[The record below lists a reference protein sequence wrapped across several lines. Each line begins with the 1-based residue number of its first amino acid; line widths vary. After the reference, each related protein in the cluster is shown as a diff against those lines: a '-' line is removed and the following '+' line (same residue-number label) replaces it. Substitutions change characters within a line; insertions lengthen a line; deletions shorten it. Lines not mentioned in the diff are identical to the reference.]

1 MSINMNLVLEYSSL
15 FESDKDNIEELLKD
29 VPREVVYKCAAHF
42 IMKHLFNEDQFNVF
56 SSLNYWFSEK
66 NKGYKNEIIRLINIH
81 YKGKTENL
89 TFIHPL
95 SNLRIIQYCLNLKP
109 HSENVLT
116 EDQYE
121 IILFKTYLLINEEI
135 TNQFKHTLDFKKD
148 DYLNIGPEVVV
159 FSTAF
164 KMAEL
169 FHYNFGS
176 EFFCQMVK
184 LSFFYRFM
192 CSTDELKIHHEEFL
206 NLYNVSS
213 INEYAGRFI
222 TFIPQ
227 ITNSNKHGY
236 LEITNNNEDSR
247 SFLEKISNDEIK
259 IEEDHDFKS
268 VRDCPLIK
276 IEEGK
281 YLIAHP
287 LFLINKFFKSIYF
300 DFNKI
305 NSKLLKS
312 NQSRITEFRSYY
324 TTNFS
329 QRYLLEEVL
338 GYSLK
343 NKYLKISGDVL
354 SKIDSAPD
362 YYIREGN
369 KVILIEN
376 KDTYFS
382 AKIKES
388 EDFEA
393 VIKELRE
400 KLLEKST
407 GKKSAIKQLV
417 NNIIQVLDYKNEFDR
432 DYKLNNLKIYPIII
446 VHDIFYNTPGL
457 NKIVLKWFND
467 ELDMNRKSIKE
478 PFFKN
483 IKPLLIINIDSII
496 RSAELLRTNNITLFE
511 ILNNCID
518 KMYLNERSNRSKLE
532 KGMYPTFNVI
542 EEQINDRCSTLVQN
556 NKIMDFAFSL

>member
-1 MSINMNLVLEYSSL
+1 MAINMSLVLEYSSL
-15 FESDKDNIEELLKD
+15 FEQEKEDIEELLKL
-29 VPREVVYKCAAHF
+29 VPKEIVYKCAAHH
-42 IMKHLFNEDQFNVF
+42 IMKQLFNEDQFNVF
-56 SSLNYWFSEK
+56 GSLNYWFSQK
-66 NKGYKNEIIRLINIH
+66 NSEYKKEILQLINIR

-89 TFIHPL
+89 SLIHPL
-95 SNLRIIQYCLNLKP
+95 SNLRIIQYCLNIQPK
-109 HSENVLT
+109 SEIALT

-135 TNQFKHTLDFKKD
+135 TSQFKQTLDFKND
-148 DYLNIGPEVVV
+148 DYLNIGPEIVV
-159 FSTAF
+159 FSSAF
-164 KMAEL
+164 KMSEL

-192 CSTDELKIHHEEFL
+192 CSRDELKKHHEEFL
-206 NLYNVSS
+206 KMYNVSS
-213 INEYAGRFI
+213 INDYAGRFI

-227 ITNSNKHGY
+227 ITNSGKHGY
-236 LEITNNNEDSR
+236 LEITNNNEDSI

-259 IEEDHDFKS
+259 IDEDHDFKS

-300 DFNKI
+300 DFYKI
-305 NSKLLKS
+305 NSKLFKS
-312 NQSRITEFRSYY
+312 NQSKITEFRSYY

-329 QRYLLEEVL
+329 QGYLLEEVL
-338 GYSLK
+338 EYSLK
-343 NKYLKISGDVL
+343 NKYLKIHGDVL

-388 EDFEA
+388 EDFEE

-400 KLLEKST
+400 KLLVKST

-417 NNIIQVLDYKNEFDR
+417 NNIIRVKDYKNEFDR
-432 DYKLNNLKIYPIII
+432 DYKLNNIKIYPIII

-467 ELDMNRKSIKE
+467 ELDMNGISINE
-478 PFFKN
+478 TFFKN
-483 IKPLLIINIDSII
+483 VKPLLIINIDSII

-518 KMYLNERSNRSKLE
+518 KMYLNERSNRPKLE
-532 KGMYPTFNVI
+532 KGMYPTFKVI
-542 EEQINDRCSTLVQN
+542 EEQINHKCKTLVQN

>member
-1 MSINMNLVLEYSSL
+1 MSINMNICLEYTIL
-15 FESDKDNIEELLKD
+15 FKSEKENVEELLKG
-29 VPREVVYKCAAHF
+29 VPREIVYKCAAHH
-42 IMKHLFNEDQFNVF
+42 IMKQLFNEDQFNVF
-56 SSLNYWFSEK
+56 GSLDYWFSQK
-66 NKGYKNEIIRLINIH
+66 NNEYKKEILQLINIH
-81 YKGKTENL
+81 YNGKTENL
-89 TFIHPL
+89 SLIHPL
-95 SNLRIIQYCLNLKP
+95 SNLKIIQYCLNLQP
-109 HSENVLT
+109 HSDIVLT
-116 EDQYE
+116 EDEYE
-121 IILFKTYLLINEEI
+121 IILFKTYLIINEEI
-135 TNQFKHTLDFKKD
+135 TNQFKQTLDFKNEK
-148 DYLNIGPEVVV
+148 YSNIGPEVVV

-169 FHYNFGS
+169 FHYNFAS

-184 LSFFYRFM
+184 LSFFYRFV
-192 CSTDELKIHHEEFL
+192 CSKDELKIHHDEFL
-206 NLYNVSS
+206 NLYNVTS

-222 TFIPQ
+222 SFIPQ

-247 SFLEKISNDEIK
+247 LFLEKISNDVIK

-300 DFNKI
+300 DFNTI
-305 NSKLLKS
+305 NSKLIKS
-312 NQSRITEFRSYY
+312 NQSKITEFRSFY

-329 QRYLLEEVL
+329 QRFLLEEVL

-343 NKYLKISGDVL
+343 NKYLKINGDVL
-354 SKIDSAPD
+354 DKINSSPD

-388 EDFEA
+388 EDFEE
-393 VIKELRE
+393 VIKELSE
-400 KLLEKST
+400 KLFVKST

-432 DYKLNNLKIYPIII
+432 DYKPNNLKIYPVII

-467 ELDMNRKSIKE
+467 ELVSNNEFIKE
-478 PFFKN
+478 PFLKN
-483 IKPLLIINIDSII
+483 INPLLIINIDSII

-532 KGMYPTFNVI
+532 KGMYPTFKII
-542 EEQINDRCSTLVQN
+542 EEQINHRCKTLVQN

>member
-1 MSINMNLVLEYSSL
+1 MNICLEYSVL
-15 FESDKDNIEELLKD
+15 FKLEKENIEELLKG
-29 VPREVVYKCAAHF
+29 VPREIVYKCAAHH
-42 IMKHLFNEDQFNVF
+42 IMKHLYKEDQFNVF
-56 SSLNYWFSEK
+56 GSLNYWFSQK
-66 NKGYKNEIIRLINIH
+66 NREYKKEILRLINIH

-89 TFIHPL
+89 SLIHPL
-95 SNLRIIQYCLNLKP
+95 SNLRVIQYCLNIQP
-109 HSENVLT
+109 NSEIVLT
-116 EDQYE
+116 EDEYE

-135 TNQFKHTLDFKKD
+135 TSQFKQTIDLNKV
-148 DYLNIGPEVVV
+148 DYLNIGPEIVV

-192 CSTDELKIHHEEFL
+192 CSTDELKKHHEEFL
-206 NLYNVSS
+206 RMYNVSS
-213 INEYAGRFI
+213 INDYAGRFI

-227 ITNSNKHGY
+227 ITNLVKHGY
-236 LEITNNNEDSR
+236 LEITNNNKDSI

-259 IEEDHDFKS
+259 IDEDHDFKS
-268 VRDCPLIK
+268 VRECPLIK
-276 IEEGK
+276 IDEGK

-300 DFNKI
+300 DFYKI

-312 NQSRITEFRSYY
+312 NQSKILEFRSFY

-329 QRYLLEEVL
+329 QRFLLEEVL

-343 NKYLKISGDVL
+343 NKYLKINGNILD
-354 SKIDSAPD
+354 KIDSAPD

-388 EDFEA
+388 EDFEE

-400 KLLEKST
+400 KLLVKST
-407 GKKSAIKQLV
+407 GKKSAIQQLV
-417 NNIIQVLDYKNEFDR
+417 KNIIQVLDYKNEFDR

-467 ELDMNRKSIKE
+467 ELDMNSEFIKE
-478 PFFKN
+478 PFLKN
-483 IKPLLIINIDSII
+483 IKPVLIINIDSII

-518 KMYLNERSNRSKLE
+518 KMYINERSNRSKLE
-532 KGMYPTFNVI
+532 KGMYPTFKVI
-542 EEQINDRCSTLVQN
+542 EEQINYRCSTLVQN

>member
-1 MSINMNLVLEYSSL
+1 MNLVLEYSSL
-15 FESDKDNIEELLKD
+15 FESDKNNIEELLKD

-42 IMKHLFNEDQFNVF
+42 IMKHLFNEDQFNAF

-66 NKGYKNEIIRLINIH
+66 NKAYKNEIIRLINIH

-95 SNLRIIQYCLNLKP
+95 SNLRIIQYCLNLQP

-388 EDFEA
+388 EDFEE

-417 NNIIQVLDYKNEFDR
+417 NNVIQVLDYKNKFDS
-432 DYKLNNLKIYPIII
+432 DYKLHNLKIYPIII

-467 ELDMNRKSIKE
+467 ELDMNRKSINE

-518 KMYLNERSNRSKLE
+518 KMYLNERRNRSKLE

-542 EEQINDRCSTLVQN
+542 EEQIKDRCSTLVQN